1 METNN
6 IKEMEKH
13 IVFDKNCDL
22 TIKENDEKSY
32 SFVVEN
38 NCKVSVLL
46 DITSSLD
53 LNVVV
58 KDNGDLKIAI
68 LNKKNKNNININ
80 GVIEKEAGFTCVI
93 ADFCK
98 EATSLNSNVDL
109 KGEYSTSKF
118 VVSSTSNDKF
128 KKTYNINFNHL
139 NKNTTSKIK
148 AFCVSLKESE
158 IQVTGVSYI
167 PKESVKSNASQEVK
181 IILFDKNSRGKAS
194 PILKI
199 ECDDIKAS
207 HGCSIGSINDDHLYY
222 LLSRGIDIETVRK
235 LIVLGYILPIKEYF
249 NEQEKKYIDE
259 YIREDFNYD

>member
-1 METNN
+1 MIFN
-6 IKEMEKH
+6 
-13 IVFDKNCDL
+13 KNCDL
-22 TIKENDEKSY
+22 TLKDYNEKSY

-38 NCKVSVLL
+38 NCSVSILFENESDLDL
-46 DITSSLD
+46 DII
-53 LNVVV
+53 VE
-58 KDNGDLKIAI
+58 DNANLKVAI
-68 LNKKNKNNININ
+68 LNKNNKNNININ
-80 GVIEKEAGFTCVI
+80 AKIKKEAEFTCVI
-93 ADFCK
+93 ADYCK
-98 EATSLNSNVDL
+98 DYATINSNVDL
-109 KGEYSTSKF
+109 IGEYASSKF
-118 VVSSTSNDKF
+118 VVSSTSNERF

-139 NKNTTSKIK
+139 NQFTSSKIK
-148 AFCVSLKESE
+148 AFGVSLKESE

-235 LIVLGYILPIKEYF
+235 LIVLGYILPIKDYF
-249 NEQEKKYIDE
+249 NEQEQKYIDE
-259 YIREDFNYD
+259 YIRKDFNYV